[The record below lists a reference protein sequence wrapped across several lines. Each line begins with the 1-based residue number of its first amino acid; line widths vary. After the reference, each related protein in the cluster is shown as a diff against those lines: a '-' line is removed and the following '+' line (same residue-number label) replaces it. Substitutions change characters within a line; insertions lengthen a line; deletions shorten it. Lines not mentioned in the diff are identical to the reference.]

1 MTPQVSDKFTQSFLL
16 SIASHLF
23 FALAFSV
30 LAPHMSLPQIDLA
43 TENRF
48 EVKTL
53 SEEEMNRYRT
63 VGVKNGRKDFTSP
76 VDVPKNLPRPQPTK
90 TKTSPSLKDLGAGVE
105 QVQVEQRS
113 SNNTKRVLDEKSE
126 NNPFQVKVS
135 EGTKGLKK
143 AQILKE
149 RKETLESDYAREI
162 GVSPDDQRFLKST
175 GFNID
180 FTPPEGVSEDELNT
194 MEKIYYSFQKR
205 TFYTYVNSFIK
216 SYNATE
222 IKRPQLRK
230 VLESERHILTGRI
243 TFDEEG
249 NIVAIKILQSSPNDD
264 IHMLFEETLKGIQR
278 LPNPPKD
285 LIKDGEITIYY
296 QLRIN

>member
-1 MTPQVSDKFTQSFLL
+1 MTPQVSDKFAQSFLL

-23 FALAFSV
+23 FALVFSV
-30 LAPHMSLPQIDLA
+30 FAPHMSIPQIDLA

-76 VDVPKNLPRPQPTK
+76 VDVPKSLPRPKPTK
-90 TKTSPSLKDLGAGVE
+90 AKTSPSLKDLGAGVE

-113 SNNTKRVLDEKSE
+113 SNNTKRVLEEKSE

-149 RKETLESDYAREI
+149 RKETLENDYAREI

-205 TFYTYVNSFIK
+205 TFYAYVNSFIK

-230 VLESERHILTGRI
+230 VLESERHTLTGRI

-278 LPNPPKD
+278 LPNPPRD